1 MRSPSSVF
9 VLCLSICPRPGGSHF
24 QQSWQLFRIDRGRPS
39 LQNPRFQAF
48 RVQNRHFCA
57 LLSSETPIFGHF
69 EHKIEIFVRF
79 CPPKPP
85 FSGISSTKSAFL
97 CQKRRFFPGFGPFRA
112 QNRAF
117 CARADRQVASGSV
130 KVTFVQF
137 TAHDN
142 VLQRCLEQGVACSV
156 ICTNDAP
163 TKLQPYPALNTC
175 SPARRQPH
183 PAEIRRWRRQ
193 SVQMGRQIG
202 VCLSSS
208 SMWYEGEWAH
218 LYK

>member
-1 MRSPSSVF
+1 MSEHLPPARRQPF
-9 VLCLSICPRPGGSHF
+9 TAELATLPHRP
-24 QQSWQLFRIDRGRPS
+24 W
-39 LQNPRFQAF
+39 A
-48 RVQNRHFCA
+48 
-57 LLSSETPIFGHF
+57 
-69 EHKIEIFVRF
+69 
-79 CPPKPP
+79 PKPSEP
-85 FSGISSTKSAFL
+85 SISGISSTKSAFL

-175 SPARRQPH
+175 APARRQPH
-183 PAEIRRWRRQ
+183 LAEIRRWRRQ
-193 SVQMGRQIG
+193 SVQMGRQIC

-208 SMWYEGEWAH
+208 SMWQQRRMRTYIIRCGKGRIPMLRVSKSSPGAPDC
-218 LYK
+218 